1 MRKSRSLRST
11 SCNWRSSK
19 WFVYAIVVIALFAV
33 PILGYMTTERMHID
47 PSRVQQLTSTTL
59 ALHGFVSVVS
69 GPIIGHFADKIESR
83 KTPLLFSLCGC
94 ITGTLMVASTHS
106 IWIMLIGRVMQ
117 GIAESVV
124 WIVGL
129 ATITDVVDDSQTGMA
144 MGMLMSFV
152 NAGML
157 AGPLVSGFLLEAIG
171 YRAMWAVPLSIIT
184 IDLVARLVM
193 VEPPSKYKPEDSV
206 EDIDLNLP
214 QSQPLASNFYK
225 VMLHDS
231 RVITILLVG
240 TASTT
245 VSTSFHATLPIYVHE
260 TFRWGPSTTGMLF
273 ACLVLPILFMG
284 PIAGRITDRVGVQ
297 VPASTSLVLQA
308 GLLGLVGFVGN
319 DNFPWAST
327 QDGGKAIYIGSLIA
341 IGALRPF
348 MSAIGPVELSAWQ
361 LVITNIAAIVKEYQD
376 RSPGIFGPQGGI
388 SRVFSMVE
396 VSACLGMMLGPII
409 GGVLKRLVGYTC
421 MNLSF

>member
-1 MRKSRSLRST
+1 MRKSRSLRSP

-19 WFVYAIVVIALFAV
+19 WFVYAIVVIALFAETFLYGFIV
-33 PILGYMTTERMHID
+33 PILGYMITERLHID
-47 PSRVQQLTSTTL
+47 PSQVQQLTSTTL

-83 KTPLLFSLCGC
+83 KIPLLFSLSGC

-157 AGPLVSGFLLEAIG
+157 AGPLVSGFLLEAVG
-171 YRAMWAVPLSIIT
+171 YRAMWAVPLSIIA

-193 VEPPSKYKPEDSV
+193 VEPPSKYKPEDNV
-206 EDIDLNLP
+206 EDIDLTLS

-225 VMLHDS
+225 VMLHDG

-240 TASTT
+240 TASTI
-245 VSTSFHATLPIYVHE
+245 VSTSFHATLPLYVHE
-260 TFRWGPSTTGMLF
+260 TFGWGPSTTGMLF

-297 VPASTSLVLQA
+297 VPASASLVLQA

-319 DNFPWAST
+319 DRFPWAST
-327 QDGGKAIYIGSLIA
+327 QSGGKAVYMGSLVA

-348 MSAIGPVELSAWQ
+348 MSAIGPVELSA
-361 LVITNIAAIVKEYQD
+361 IVKEYQD
-376 RSPGIFGPQGGI
+376 RSPGIFGPRGGS

-421 MNLSF
+421 MNLTF

>member
-1 MRKSRSLRST
+1 M
-11 SCNWRSSK
+11 
-19 WFVYAIVVIALFAV
+19 I
-33 PILGYMTTERMHID
+33 TERMHID

-225 VMLHDS
+225 VMLQDS

-240 TASTT
+240 IASTT
-245 VSTSFHATLPIYVHE
+245 VSTSFHATLPLYVHE
-260 TFRWGPSTTGMLF
+260 TFGWGPSTTGMLF

-297 VPASTSLVLQA
+297 VPASASLVLQA

-319 DNFPWAST
+319 DRFPWAST
-327 QDGGKAIYIGSLIA
+327 QSGGKAVYIGSLIA

-348 MSAIGPVELSAWQ
+348 MSAIGPVELSGE
-361 LVITNIAAIVKEYQD
+361 LFILCDSMAASDNKYCSHCQ
-376 RSPGIFGPQGGI
+376 RI
-388 SRVFSMVE
+388 SRQIPGYIRPTRRY
-396 VSACLGMMLGPII
+396 VSRIFHG
-409 GGVLKRLVGYTC
+409 
-421 MNLSF
+421 